1 MEKIQPM
8 EKQTQ
13 WASAYAWIMRRAQT
27 TSGRKSMALARIG
40 VAYEEVRN
48 YARCATMDRRELSA
62 RVGELNT
69 RIRSLCARHG
79 VSRDELQEY
88 FRRNGYA
95 LALG

>member
-1 MEKIQPM
+1 MN
-8 EKQTQ
+8 KQEN

-48 YARCATMDRRELSA
+48 YAQCKTMDRRELSA

-88 FRRNGYA
+88 FRRNGYV

>member
-13 WASAYAWIMRRAQT
+13 WASAYAYIMRRAQT
-27 TSGRKSMALARIG
+27 TDGRKSMALARIG
-40 VAYEEVRN
+40 VSYEEVRN
-48 YARCATMDRRELSA
+48 YAQCATMDRGELSA

-79 VSRDELQEY
+79 VSSDELQQY
-88 FRRNGYA
+88 FQRNGYA